1 MASSLDDKK
10 ISIGLFAKG
19 MFKTSCKKYKR
30 QDGVDDNAAAAT
42 GGDQCNLNLVEWTG
56 DGTGDLTQMIATSE
70 TKLFRKGTLFFM
82 KTWTSDLT
90 SQTISFGEITQEL
103 EILKQPNPHVVYY
116 KNNSFF
122 LLFYALF
129 LILKISKVA
138 NCLFCESGTITNYNG
153 ICNR

>member
-1 MASSLDDKK
+1 
-10 ISIGLFAKG
+10 

-30 QDGVDDNAAAAT
+30 QDGVDDNNAGG

-103 EILKQPNPHVVYY
+103 EILKQPNPHVVY
-116 KNNSFF
+116 
-122 LLFYALF
+122 
-129 LILKISKVA
+129 
-138 NCLFCESGTITNYNG
+138 
-153 ICNR
+153 